1 MVTMLIVMYILQAN
15 GQIVPE
21 GCFIAAWV
29 LLVLRIIINVMK
41 ELCED

>member
-15 GQIVPE
+15 GQTVPE

-29 LLVLRIIINVMK
+29 LLVIRIIINIMEK
-41 ELCED
+41 LCED